1 MIVFEIWTGSLYT
14 LAPGDL
20 IRVVSVEKREQ
31 DGGVETLWRVVADN
45 GDGRQ
50 AYLSRAYTELESAQA
65 VLDEIKWEIKKR
77 SGDGATHV
85 FIDVST
91 L

>member
-20 IRVVSVEKREQ
+20 IRVASVEKRGQ
-31 DGGVETLWRVVADN
+31 DGSVETLWRVVADN

-50 AYLSRAYTELESAQA
+50 AYLSRAYEGREKAQT
-65 VLDEIKWEIKKR
+65 VLDEIRWEIKKQL
-77 SGDGATHV
+77 GEGAPHV
-85 FIDVST
+85 FVDLSVF
-91 L
+91 